1 MTIKHIFAIRGYVDA
16 YKYAY
21 LLLIAVNP
29 FVELLVT
36 PKGGWRDFQ
45 YWHLFLAVNNIV
57 FWLAYRIGAYTPG
70 GDEGLIATVG
80 FLGER
85 ALSLGRIAMCFL
97 GPIGFFPY
105 SPVSG
110 AIWFPLISIA
120 TYQYL
125 FPVFVLVVLAM
136 AAAEV
141 NYFIALGKPKFRN
154 R

>member
-1 MTIKHIFAIRGYVDA
+1 MTITRIFAIRGYVDT
-16 YKYAY
+16 YKYVY
-21 LLLIAVNP
+21 LFLIAVNP
-29 FVELLVT
+29 FVELLT
-36 PKGGWRDFQ
+36 APKGGWQDF
-45 YWHLFLAVNNIV
+45 YHWHLLLAVSNIV
-57 FWLAYRIGAYTPG
+57 FWLAYRIGAFTQG

-110 AIWFPLISIA
+110 TVWFPLISLA

-125 FPVFVLVVLAM
+125 FPMFVLVVLAM
-136 AAAEV
+136 GAAEV
-141 NYFIALGKPKFRN
+141 NYFIALGKPEFRN
-154 R
+154 P